1 MEYLPKKKSDVQ
13 LNGIIEFDG
22 ISWKKLG
29 ITDVQREFDDRLD
42 DIRKK
47 YDELQEEFYW
57 NKLVYESEIRF
68 EPRIGV
74 IYHLYEKSN
83 GDKFLSLIAPNEWHM
98 ECIGSFKLK
107 YNRKWEK
114 VQLNFTKS

>member
-13 LNGIIEFDG
+13 LNGIIKFDG
-22 ISWKKLG
+22 AFWKNIG
-29 ITDVQREFDDRLD
+29 ITEVQREFDDRLD

-68 EPRIGV
+68 EPI
-74 IYHLYEKSN
+74 I
-83 GDKFLSLIAPNEWHM
+83 
-98 ECIGSFKLK
+98 
-107 YNRKWEK
+107 
-114 VQLNFTKS
+114 